1 MKRRQFIQIL
11 MATAA
16 SGALTPLSSANWYR
30 QEILMG
36 IFPRRNTKVTYRMFS
51 TLASHLS
58 AMYGA
63 PVKLESAKNF
73 KQFWENVQQQKYD
86 LVHFN
91 QYHYVVAYAN
101 HGYQAIAMNEENGSK
116 TLSGSIITR
125 KDSGI
130 ETLADLKDKTIVFGG
145 GPRAMQS
152 FIIPTWLLEKQG
164 ISKDQYKTE
173 FARTP
178 PNAIF
183 SVYHKQADAAGA
195 GDAALKMK
203 QVQKAIQVSNLK
215 YLALSDPQPHLPWAI
230 STTMPEEQSKRL
242 QSALLSMNDDP
253 FGKII
258 LKKAGLTAIHP
269 AVDSDYDGA
278 RKIIVD
284 VYGEDFGVSQLK

>member
-1 MKRRQFIQIL
+1 
-11 MATAA
+11 MAGAA
-16 SGALTPLSSANWYR
+16 STALTPVANANWHR
-30 QEILMG
+30 QHIVMG
-36 IFPRRNTKVTYRMFS
+36 IFPRRNTKVTYRMFT

-58 AMYGA
+58 SILGI
-63 PVKLESAKNF
+63 PVKLETAKNF
-73 KQFWENVQQQKYD
+73 KQFWENVTQQRYD

-91 QYHYVVAYAN
+91 QYHYVVAHAN
-101 HGYQAIAMNEENGSK
+101 HGYQAIAMNEENGSR

-125 KDSGI
+125 KDSRI
-130 ETLADLKDKTIVFGG
+130 ETLADLKGKTIVFGG

-152 FIIPTWLLEKQG
+152 YIIPTWLLEKAG
-164 ISKDQYKTE
+164 ITKDQYKTE

-203 QVQKAIQVSNLK
+203 QVQKAIHSSDLK
-215 YLALSDPQPHLPWAI
+215 YLALSDPQPHLPWAA
-230 STTMPEEQSKRL
+230 SSNMPEEEIKRL

-253 FGKII
+253 FGNII
-258 LKKAGLTAIHP
+258 LKKAGMSAIHP

-284 VYGEDFGVSQLK
+284 VYGEDFGVSRLK

>member
-1 MKRRQFIQIL
+1 MKRRQFIHLL
-11 MATAA
+11 MAGAA
-16 SGALTPLSSANWYR
+16 SSALTPMVSANWHR
-30 QEILMG
+30 PEIIMG

-58 AMYGA
+58 SIYGI
-63 PVKLESAKNF
+63 PVKLETAKNF
-73 KQFWENVQQQKYD
+73 KQFWENIKQQRYD

-91 QYHYVVAYAN
+91 QYHYVVAQAN
-101 HGYQAIAMNEENGSK
+101 HGYRAIAMNEENGSR

-164 ISKDQYKTE
+164 IGKDQYRTE

-203 QVQKAIQVSNLK
+203 QVQKAIHASELK
-215 YLALSDPQPHLPWAI
+215 YLALSDPLPHLPWAI
-230 STTMPEEQSKRL
+230 ASSMPEEQAKLL
-242 QSALLSMNDDP
+242 QSALLSMNNDA

-258 LKKAGLTAIHP
+258 LKKAGLSAIHP
-269 AVDSDYDGA
+269 ALDSDYDGA

-284 VYGEDFGVSQLK
+284 DYGEDFGVSRLK